1 MEDVVFGCCLGVG
14 EEDGGSDLHWTDRR
28 QPIKIIIPFDEAW
41 CCVSDRAGNKPSRS
55 FTVSSFVKVLVDT
68 FNKQGEGP
76 TRGHHRAL

>member
-41 CCVSDRAGNKPSRS
+41 CCVSDRAINEPS
-55 FTVSSFVKVLVDT
+55 
-68 FNKQGEGP
+68 
-76 TRGHHRAL
+76 

>member
-41 CCVSDRAGNKPSRS
+41 CCVSDRAVNEPSRS
-55 FTVSSFVKVLVDT
+55 FTVP
-68 FNKQGEGP
+68 GEGP
-76 TRGHHRAL
+76 YLGLILVEKAYAFTISQC